1 MFFLTRSQPLLFA
14 RLTFIAALL
23 SCLTI
28 GWGRGALLWDQGV
41 SLRLIKGGFLDP
53 ASPGFYTTAKGDEW
67 LKPIESPLRLVRV
80 SQEDAVGVSVSVDRS
95 NQTARGE
102 FKTSKAK
109 GVIQW
114 HLGARSLFLTIVV
127 TGSEPIKVYAE
138 GTRPWRFTEVAG
150 TDYRVWVLHVKMP
163 RPDSDEVADR
173 AGGSR
178 ERVSFS
184 ESIDLA
190 KKTDPS
196 GWIEL
201 EGPLTDQIALAGL
214 SQIIGRS
221 HQNGRRAMSGPF
233 STTRSKYSGRT
244 FWDADVWM
252 MPSLSLMQPDSARR
266 FAAMRLSQATE
277 ARRLGSAY
285 QKAGFPKLEVEG
297 RRRSRFPGPPKVE
310 GIQPGSLVRY
320 PWEAD
325 ASGREAGSTESVLQ
339 EHISGSVWL
348 GLHKAAML
356 GLADKAEVE
365 KVRRGVGAWY
375 LARSESL
382 GAARSIKGVMSPDE
396 SAIVD
401 DDLYTNLLA
410 QRVTGQPFKLPKD
423 KTSLLNYQNDE
434 VRGYKQH
441 AGLLALFPLQ
451 SPVAERE
458 AKTMLERFSGKTA
471 SDGPAM
477 SLSLE
482 ALLWARNGEPEKAY
496 DLWLNSWQNYC
507 RTGIFTERPKGGEE
521 VFVTGAAGYLNSVMY
536 GFAGLRLD
544 DKPTPGALWQKQLK
558 SGAYLSIRPNLP
570 TKWKKLTL
578 NKVQLDGVNYK
589 LEIWKDR
596 VLASPP

>member
-1 MFFLTRSQPLLFA
+1 MFFLIRSQPLHFA
-14 RLTFIAALL
+14 RLTFAVALL

-41 SLRLIKGGFLDP
+41 SLRLVKGGFLDP
-53 ASPGFYTTAKGDEW
+53 ASPGFYTTSKGDEW
-67 LKPIESPLRLVRV
+67 LKPIESPLRLIRV

-95 NQTARGE
+95 RQTARGE

-114 HLGARSLFLTIVV
+114 HLGAKALFLTIVV

-138 GTRPWRFTEVAG
+138 GTRPWRFSEVAG
-150 TDYRVWVLHVKMP
+150 SGYRVWVMHVKMP

-178 ERVSFS
+178 EKQSFS

-190 KKTDPS
+190 KKTDPAE
-196 GWIEL
+196 WIEL
-201 EGPLTDQIALAGL
+201 EGPFTDQIALAGL

-221 HQNGRRAMSGPF
+221 HQNGSRPMSGPF

-252 MPSLSLMQPDSARR
+252 MPSLSLLQPDSVRR
-266 FAAMRLSQATE
+266 FAAMRLSQSSE
-277 ARRLGSAY
+277 AARLGTAY

-297 RRRSRFPGPPKVE
+297 RRRTRFPGPPSLR
-310 GIQPGSLVRY
+310 GIEPGSLVRY

-325 ASGREAGSTESVLQ
+325 AAGREAGSTESVLQ

-348 GLHKAAML
+348 GLNKAAML
-356 GLADKAEVE
+356 GLADRAEVE
-365 KVRRGVGAWY
+365 KVRKGVGAWY
-375 LARSESL
+375 LARSEPA
-382 GAARSIKGVMSPDE
+382 GTARSIKGVMSPDE

-410 QRVTGQPFKLPKD
+410 QSISGQPFNLPRDKD
-423 KTSLLNYQNDE
+423 GLLNYQNDE

-458 AKTMLERFSGKTA
+458 AKTMLDRFSGKAA

-477 SLSLE
+477 SISLE
-482 ALLWARNGEPEKAY
+482 ALLWARNGAPEKAY
-496 DLWLNSWQNYC
+496 DLWLKSWQSYS
-507 RTGIFTERPKGGEE
+507 RTGFFTERPKGGEE
-521 VFVTGAAGYLNSVMY
+521 VFVTGAAGCLNSVLY
-536 GFAGLRLD
+536 GFAGFHLD
-544 DKPTPGALWQKQLK
+544 DKPTAGALWQKQLK
-558 SGAYLSIRPNLP
+558 SGAYLSIKPNLP
-570 TKWKKLTL
+570 SKWKKLTL
-578 NKVQLDGVNYK
+578 KKVQLDGANYK
-589 LEIWKDR
+589 FEIWKDR
-596 VLASPP
+596 VLAGIP

>member
-1 MFFLTRSQPLLFA
+1 MFFLTRSLPLLFA

-41 SLRLIKGGFLDP
+41 SLRLVKGGFLDP

-80 SQEDAVGVSVSVDRS
+80 SQEDAIGVSVSVDRS
-95 NQTARGE
+95 RQTARGE

-114 HLGARSLFLTIVV
+114 HLGAKALFLTIVV
-127 TGSEPIKVYAE
+127 SGSEPIKVYAE
-138 GTRPWRFTEVAG
+138 GTRPWRFSEVAG
-150 TDYRVWVLHVKMP
+150 TDYRVWVLQVKMP

-178 ERVSFS
+178 ESVSFS

-190 KKTDPS
+190 KKTDPAQ
-196 GWIEL
+196 WLEL
-201 EGPLTDQIALAGL
+201 QAPLTDQIALAGL

-221 HQNGRRAMSGPF
+221 HQNGRRPMSGPF

-266 FAAMRLSQATE
+266 FAAMRLSQVTE

-285 QKAGFPKLEVEG
+285 QKAGFPRLEVEN
-297 RRRSRFPGPPKVE
+297 RRRTRFPGPPKVA
-310 GIQPGSLVRY
+310 GMQPGSLVRY

-325 ASGREAGSTESVLQ
+325 ASGREAGSTESVFQ

-348 GLHKAAML
+348 GLNKAAML

-375 LARSESL
+375 LARSEPA
-382 GAARSIKGVMSPDE
+382 GASRSIKGVMSPDE

-410 QRVTGQPFKLPKD
+410 QRISGQPFRLPKD

-441 AGLLALFPLQ
+441 AGLLAIFPLQ
-451 SPVAERE
+451 SPVAEGE
-458 AKTMLERFSGKTA
+458 AKSMLERFSGKTA

-496 DLWLNSWQNYC
+496 DLWLNSWQNYS

-521 VFVTGAAGYLNSVMY
+521 VFVTGAAGCVNSVLY

-570 TKWKKLTL
+570 SKWKKLTL
-578 NKVQLDGVNYK
+578 NKVQLDGMNYK
-589 LEIWKDR
+589 FEIWKDR
-596 VLASPP
+596 VLASTP